1 MSYETVEGWPWEK
14 LVSKDD
20 LVVLNIC
27 LVAKTFLVKRAKIVV
42 ILLILVLKDHQ

>member
-1 MSYETVEGWPWEK
+1 MIYEIVEDGSWEK

-27 LVAKTFLVKRAKIVV
+27 LVAKTFLVKRAKSVV